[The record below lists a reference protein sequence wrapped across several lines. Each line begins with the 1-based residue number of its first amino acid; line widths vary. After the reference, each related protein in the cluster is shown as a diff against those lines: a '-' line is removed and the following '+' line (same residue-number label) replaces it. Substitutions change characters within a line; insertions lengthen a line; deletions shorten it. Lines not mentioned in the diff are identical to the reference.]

1 MWDCI
6 CFAKKTDWM
15 EKFWKS
21 SKIFENSL
29 DKTDLL
35 WYNNY
40 VVKQQR
46 LNIMWRSRVVGRAR
60 ATGNRVTTKNSS
72 RVRIS
77 PSPPKIVKRVL
88 VDFFIQTVGLVYH
101 HASACISSRRVSHHT
116 VHIFFGLDEIQDYV
130 LMIYNSLGIDDIQSI
145 GN

>member
-1 MWDCI
+1 MFRVFVGIIIQLKCRIVKSFGGFSLWDYI
-6 CFAKKTDWM
+6 CFAKKTDCL

-21 SKIFENSL
+21 SKIFENAL

-77 PSPPKIVKRVL
+77 PSPPKIDKRVL
-88 VDFFIQTVGLVYH
+88 VDFFIQTFRFDLLV
-101 HASACISSRRVSHHT
+101 
-116 VHIFFGLDEIQDYV
+116 
-130 LMIYNSLGIDDIQSI
+130 
-145 GN
+145 